1 MRAAPSVLRLEHVAP
16 ERDLAEDATDGRRLV
31 PADEIRQG
39 VGRVAGGVETAVAL
53 ATGNRV
59 QRRLPVRV
67 ATVGKGR
74 LPHVPEHVVEDR
86 PEAKAGGRLGHDPG
100 APAPDGLRGLAN
112 GGSDLHQEAS
122 TRQSADGGMTWSTR
136 PYATASSGPMNR
148 SRSMSFITRSTV

>member
-1 MRAAPSVLRLEHVAP
+1 MRAAPSGLRLEDVAP
-16 ERDLAEDATDGRRLV
+16 KRDLAEDAADGRRLV
-31 PADEIRQG
+31 AADEIRQG

-53 ATGNRV
+53 GTGNRV
-59 QRRLPVRV
+59 RRRLPVGGV
-67 ATVGKGR
+67 AVGKGR

-100 APAPDGLRGLAN
+100 PPAPDGLRGFAD
-112 GGSDLHQEAS
+112 GGPDLHQEAS
-122 TRQSADGGMTWSTR
+122 TRPSADGGMTWSTS